1 MILVADSGSSK
12 TDWVLIGNNKQ
23 LTNFNSIGLN
33 PYFTDSKKVSETIKS
48 NISIDYIN
56 QIDKVF
62 FYGAGCSNAEKCEII
77 KTGIQSI
84 IKNAKVSVESD
95 LLGAARALFKNDI
108 GIAVIL
114 GTGSNAGFYNGND
127 ISKTFGSFGYILGD
141 EGSGTNLG
149 LNLLKSYLNQE
160 MPKVI
165 SEKLENQY
173 KLSKTEILENVYKK
187 PFPNRYLAGFTKFLL
202 ENIEDDFIYSLVY
215 NSFLSFLIKQIGKY
229 EKNET
234 ASICFTGSV
243 AFYFR
248 DILQKVASHLNYKID
263 LILEKPIDELIKY
276 HKN

>member
-1 MILVADSGSSK
+1 MYLIVDSGSSK

-23 LTNFNSIGLN
+23 LTNFNTIGLN

-62 FYGAGCSNAEKCEII
+62 FYGAGCSNAEKCEVI
-77 KTGIQSI
+77 KSGIHSI
-84 IKNAKVSVESD
+84 IKNAEISVESD

-114 GTGSNAGFYNGND
+114 GTGSNAGFYNGKE

-160 MPKVI
+160 MPKSI
-165 SEKLENQY
+165 SEKLEKQY
-173 KLSKTEILENVYKK
+173 KLSKSEILENVYKK

-229 EKNET
+229 DKNET
-234 ASICFTGSV
+234 VSIRFTGSI
-243 AFYFR
+243 AFYFK
-248 DILQKVASHLNYKID
+248 DILIKVASHLNYKVD
-263 LILEKPIDELIKY
+263 LILEKPIDELVIY